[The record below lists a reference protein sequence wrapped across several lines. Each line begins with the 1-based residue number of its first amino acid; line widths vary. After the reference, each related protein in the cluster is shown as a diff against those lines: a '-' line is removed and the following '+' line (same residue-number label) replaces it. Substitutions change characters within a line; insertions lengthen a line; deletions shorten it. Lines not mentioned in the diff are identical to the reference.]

1 MEHSAMSDSD
11 KVRLQIHVDEE
22 LAERIDSLAARMNR
36 STAWMVAELLVQAM
50 DEQERFLDWI
60 TWRVVALAGF
70 ADPRKVAAL
79 FKKKPRPLC
88 KGVTYL
94 QTHVTQEVVQQLDRL
109 AAADQRSRADMATLV
124 LNWVMDDEEW
134 LLRAV
139 TNRWFAAMYDGLGL
153 KRGEQ
158 APGNGEENRKRR
170 PDDGIKETAERAS
183 DDGLAAA

>member
-1 MEHSAMSDSD
+1 MSDAAN
-11 KVRLQIHVDEE
+11 KVRLQIHVDDE
-22 LAERIDSLAARMNR
+22 LAQRIDSLAARMNR
-36 STAWMVAELLVQAM
+36 STAWMVAELIVQAM

-70 ADPRKVAAL
+70 ADPRKISRL
-79 FKKKPRPLC
+79 FKKQPRPLC
-88 KGVTYL
+88 KGTTYL

-139 TNRWFAAMYDGLGL
+139 TSRWFAAMYDGLGL
-153 KRGEQ
+153 PRGEQ
-158 APGNGEENRKRR
+158 ATGNGEENRKRR
-170 PDDGIKETAERAS
+170 KGDGIKEVATARA